1 MLAEGFSK
9 KIWIKSLSDM
19 AVRSTY
25 LVQLFLIFYRYM
37 DIMEKIPHELKQ
49 EWHYAKILE
58 KLGKFG
64 LVRTLLN
71 LIAADYSQVT
81 NSMPFHTG

>member
-1 MLAEGFSK
+1 
-9 KIWIKSLSDM
+9 
-19 AVRSTY
+19 
-25 LVQLFLIFYRYM
+25 M